1 MTVARCGFICVQQR
15 IRRRHVAVEICTGTL
30 PQRYKRSAKPLA
42 RSSTTTCANQMNGH
56 YSGTRTVVTSS
67 ATNVP
72 LKPSSDR

>member
-42 RSSTTTCANQMNGH
+42 RSSVIILVQGRWSH
-56 YSGTRTVVTSS
+56 RP
-67 ATNVP
+67 P
-72 LKPSSDR
+72 LMYP